1 MYPDDKKEAFM
12 PAHAY
17 PDDLRQSRQDA
28 RTLPMRQSQAAG
40 PALESARPGT
50 SGIQAP
56 DVLSALSPIGGRDVL
71 PGDIVPPDE
80 VHWDAPLP
88 VRIRLKAGGGVEI
101 RTLRDAG
108 HFISGRYMTLEHSAA
123 LQALAVLILTAA
135 RTGHPDDMADAG
147 MRLHAYARSLH
158 LN

>member
-1 MYPDDKKEAFM
+1 M

-28 RTLPMRQSQAAG
+28 RALPMRQSQGGGAA
-40 PALESARPGT
+40 R
-50 SGIQAP
+50 
-56 DVLSALSPIGGRDVL
+56 DGGRQSQGAIKAPAAPHPVLAALVGVDGRDSL
-71 PGDIVPPDE
+71 PGLHIPPDE
-80 VHWDAPLP
+80 RHWDAPLP
-88 VRIRLKAGGGVEI
+88 VRVRLPLADGVEI

-108 HFISGRYMTLEHSAA
+108 HFLSGRYMTLEPSAA
-123 LQALAVLILTAA
+123 LQSLAVLILTAA

-147 MRLHAYARSLH
+147 MRLYTYARSLH